1 MTERVDDLVT
11 QLAERIDAVEERL
24 EGDEQYTLEH
34 ASMLSLRR
42 QAASLRRFL
51 LPQRELYGQMTR
63 NQPSWFAEDDTE
75 YWNELS
81 NRLIRYLEELEMVRE
96 RVNLVLESEHRRL
109 SERMNRTMY
118 LLAIITGF
126 FCRSAS

>member
-63 NQPSWFAEDDTE
+63 NQPRSEEHTS
-75 YWNELS
+75 ELQS
-81 NRLIRYLEELEMVRE
+81 LMRISYAVFCLKQNKYTDELPP
-96 RVNLVLESEHRRL
+96 SPHDF
-109 SERMNRTMY
+109 T
-118 LLAIITGF
+118 
-126 FCRSAS
+126 